1 MLGHGLTIDS
11 YSALVKEIHR
21 WRPVGPMGLPRRT
34 MKDDWYNGY
43 FIPAGT
49 LVIANVWAMN
59 RDPKHFPDFE
69 EFRPE
74 RYLDADGQL
83 VDPIAGTHMQ
93 GHVTYGF
100 GRRYVGLSSLL

>member
-1 MLGHGLTIDS
+1 
-11 YSALVKEIHR
+11 
-21 WRPVGPMGLPRRT
+21 MGLPRRT

-74 RYLDADGQL
+74 RYLNTDGQL
-83 VDPIAGTHMQ
+83 EDPLPGTHLQ

-100 GRRYVGLSSLL
+100 GRRYVFLSLRSYQHTHGDI